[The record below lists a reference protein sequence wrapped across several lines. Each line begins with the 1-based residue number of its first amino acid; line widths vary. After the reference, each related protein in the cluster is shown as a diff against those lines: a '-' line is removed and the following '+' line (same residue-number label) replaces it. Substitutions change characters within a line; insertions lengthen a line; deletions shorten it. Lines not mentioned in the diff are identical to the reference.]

1 MKLTG
6 FLKEQALYITLEQ
19 HVEGTVVNLEVLLYI
34 VAPIAAA
41 ITVLIALY
49 VTRTRRNSEEPILP
63 PTKRLE
69 ATEKWRSRVHRS
81 ISYDDAKEAGNELRT
96 LSLEREILSSAIRRL
111 YEAHAEGQISE
122 KEREQLAEDYKAR
135 MMKVKKAVSE
145 KEAVVALHELEVMQ
159 DDLTKLFNE
168 RFDKLNA
175 KIDDLRSQIGLE
187 IQETFVPAQS
197 LPQIELEPFE
207 KAAEKKPRK
216 RTSRKPAKTRKTA
229 AEEKIEKIQ
238 AEVEKVLNRLEQM
251 EAEA

>member
-1 MKLTG
+1 M
-6 FLKEQALYITLEQ
+6 
-19 HVEGTVVNLEVLLYI
+19 NLEVLLYI
-34 VAPIAAA
+34 VAPVAAA

-49 VTRTRRNSEEPILP
+49 VTRTRRNSEESILP
-63 PTKRLE
+63 PPERLE

-81 ISYDDAKEAGNELRT
+81 VSYNDAREAGNDLRT
-96 LSLEREILSSAIRRL
+96 LTLEREILSGAIRRL
-111 YEAHAEGQISE
+111 YEAHAEGQITE
-122 KEREQLAEDYKAR
+122 QEREQLAEDYKVR
-135 MMKVKKAVSE
+135 MMKVKKAVTE

-175 KIDDLRSQIGLE
+175 KIEDLRSQIGLE
-187 IQETFVPAQS
+187 IREAAVPTPT
-197 LPQIELEPFE
+197 LPQIELEPLE
-207 KAAEKKPRK
+207 KVVEKKPRK
-216 RTSRKPAKTRKTA
+216 RSSRKPAKTRRTA

>member
-1 MKLTG
+1 M
-6 FLKEQALYITLEQ
+6 
-19 HVEGTVVNLEVLLYI
+19 NLEVLLYI
-34 VAPIAAA
+34 VAPVAAA

-49 VTRTRRNSEEPILP
+49 VTRTRRNSEESILP
-63 PTKRLE
+63 PPERLE

-81 ISYDDAKEAGNELRT
+81 VSYNDAREAGNDLRT
-96 LSLEREILSSAIRRL
+96 LTLEREILSGAIRRL
-111 YEAHAEGQISE
+111 YEAHAEGQITE
-122 KEREQLAEDYKAR
+122 QEREQLAEDYKVR
-135 MMKVKKAVSE
+135 MMKVKRAVTE

-175 KIDDLRSQIGLE
+175 KIEDLRSQIGLE
-187 IQETFVPAQS
+187 IREAAVPTPT
-197 LPQIELEPFE
+197 LPQIELEPLE
-207 KAAEKKPRK
+207 KVVEKKPRK
-216 RTSRKPAKTRKTA
+216 RSSRKPAKTRRTA